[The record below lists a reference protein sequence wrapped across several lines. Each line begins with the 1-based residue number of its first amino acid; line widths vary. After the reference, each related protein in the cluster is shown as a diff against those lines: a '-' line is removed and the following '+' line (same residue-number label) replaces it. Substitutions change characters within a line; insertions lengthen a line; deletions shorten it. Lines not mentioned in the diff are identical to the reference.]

1 MPRLTKQIP
10 AYRLH
15 KASGQAVVSLSGRM
29 HYLGPWDTPESH
41 AEYDRLVNLWLANG
55 RRGNPEPEQSPAP
68 PPEDELSMAGLM
80 VAYLGHVDSYYVK
93 NGRRTSEPDTIRQ
106 AMKFVRRL
114 YRNLPAA
121 KFSPKKLKRV
131 RQAMIDHDITR
142 IRKARDPETGKV
154 VVDPETGKPRLET
167 VVEARGL
174 TRKFIN
180 KQINRIRLMFAWA
193 AEEELLPVAIHR
205 GLMKVKP
212 LRKGKSD
219 AREKPRVRTV
229 PPESIEAVLLLVP
242 ETIRAM
248 IQAQLLCGCRP
259 HEICEIRVTDID
271 VSDPEVWQYRPQRFK
286 SEHHN
291 EEDDPDKDR
300 VIFIG
305 PKCQQVLKPFMATA
319 KMGYL
324 FSPLR
329 SEEARN
335 EQRKANRKSPMT
347 PSQAK
352 RKPRGRKRAPI
363 RDCYDVASYRRAI
376 RRACIKAGVPVWSP
390 HALRHSAA
398 TAIRKRFDV
407 EAASV
412 VLGHSDLHTIAIY
425 AEKDHSLA
433 RRVMAEVG

>member
-1 MPRLTKQIP
+1 
-10 AYRLH
+10 
-15 KASGQAVVSLSGRM
+15 
-29 HYLGPWDTPESH
+29 
-41 AEYDRLVNLWLANG
+41 
-55 RRGNPEPEQSPAP
+55 
-68 PPEDELSMAGLM
+68 
-80 VAYLGHVDSYYVK
+80 
-93 NGRRTSEPDTIRQ
+93 
-106 AMKFVRRL
+106 MKFVRRL
-114 YRNLPAA
+114 YRNLPAS

-142 IRKARDPETGKV
+142 TRKLRDAQTGKV
-154 VVDPETGKPRLET
+154 VVDLETGKPRLET
-167 VVEARGL
+167 VVLAHGMA
-174 TRKFIN
+174 RKFVN

-193 AEEELLPVAIHR
+193 AEEEILPVALHR
-205 GLMKVKP
+205 GLMKVKA
-212 LRKGKSD
+212 LKRGNSD
-219 AREKPRVRTV
+219 AREKPRVRIV
-229 PPESIEAVLLLVP
+229 PPESIEAVLPRVP
-242 ETIRAM
+242 ATIGAM

-291 EEDDPDKDR
+291 EEGDPDKDR
-300 VIFIG
+300 VVFIG
-305 PKCQQVLKPFMATA
+305 PRCQEVLKPFMATA

-329 SEEARN
+329 SEESRN
-335 EQRKANRKSPMT
+335 DQRKANRKSPMT

-352 RKPRGRKRAPI
+352 RKPRGRERSPI
-363 RDCYDVASYRRAI
+363 RDHYDVASYRRAI
-376 RRACIKAGVPVWSP
+376 RRACLKAGITPWSP
-390 HALRHSAA
+390 HGLRHSTA

>member
-1 MPRLTKQIP
+1 M
-10 AYRLH
+10 
-15 KASGQAVVSLSGRM
+15 
-29 HYLGPWDTPESH
+29 
-41 AEYDRLVNLWLANG
+41 
-55 RRGNPEPEQSPAP
+55 
-68 PPEDELSMAGLM
+68 
-80 VAYLGHVDSYYVK
+80 
-93 NGRRTSEPDTIRQ
+93 
-106 AMKFVRRL
+106 
-114 YRNLPAA
+114 
-121 KFSPKKLKRV
+121 
-131 RQAMIDHDITR
+131 
-142 IRKARDPETGKV
+142 RDPETGKV
-154 VVDPETGKPRLET
+154 VKDPETGKVRVET
-167 VVEARGL
+167 RVLVHGL
-174 TRKFIN
+174 ARKFIN

-193 AEEELLPVAIHR
+193 TEEELLPVALHTA
-205 GLMKVKP
+205 LMKVKA
-212 LRKGKSD
+212 LKKGKSA

-229 PPESIEAVLLLVP
+229 PPESIEAVLPLVP
-242 ETIRAM
+242 ETIAAM
-248 IQAQLLCGCRP
+248 TEAQLLCGCRP

-286 SEHHN
+286 SEHYN
-291 EEDDPDKDR
+291 DEDDPDRDR

-305 PKCQQVLKPFMATA
+305 PRCQAILKPFVATA

-335 EQRKANRKSPMT
+335 RERKSNRKSPMT

-352 RKPRGRKRAPI
+352 RKPRGQKRSPI
-363 RDCYDVASYRRAI
+363 RDHYDVPSYRRAI
-376 RRACIKAGVPVWSP
+376 RRACIKAGVPPWSP